1 MTRER
6 MIEVYGEKLNLLVES
21 LEKCGRGE
29 FKTFSDS
36 ADWSLEVYVSKHKL
50 EGTTLGVLLGKVIG
64 GYSTGNAFTEDVV
77 EHKIYELI
85 GVKSLKDTL
94 CDLIYNAL
102 KLTKCPVA

>member
-64 GYSTGNAFTEDVV
+64 GYSKGNAFTEDVV

-85 GVKSLKDTL
+85 GVKSLEDTL

-102 KLTKCPVA
+102 KLTKCPVV

>member
-6 MIEVYGEKLNLLVES
+6 KIEVYGEKLNLLVES

-36 ADWSLEVYVSKHKL
+36 ADWSLDVYVSKHKL
-50 EGTTLGVLLGKVIG
+50 EGTSLYVLLAKVKG
-64 GYSTGNAFTEDVV
+64 GYSTGNAFTEDAV

-85 GVKSLKDTL
+85 GVKSLEGTL

-102 KLTKCPVA
+102 NLTKCPIV